1 MKVSGTPMIRL
12 RISITLAALALLAGN
27 SFAQT
32 PAPAPAPGTPTDS
45 PSAAPALQQA
55 PKQTSPQS
63 ADATNQ
69 TPQDPNRAADA
80 YYNFAMGH
88 AAEDE
93 YEITGRSDAANQAVE
108 YYKKALALDPG
119 SSVIIE
125 RLAETYAKSQR
136 TPEAIAEAEQAIKA
150 DPDNPGPH
158 RLLARIYV
166 RNLSE
171 VNAGSAQRDTIDK
184 AIEQF
189 REILRLDPKDGQSAL
204 WLARL
209 YRFENEHDKAEETLR
224 TILNRDP
231 QNEGAL
237 EQMSQLMMDEGRTP
251 EAIELLTKAA
261 SMATSPTLF
270 DLLGDAY
277 SQSREYAKAEEAY
290 QKAVDGDP
298 DELSHRKELA
308 QTLLTEEKF
317 PEALEEFKKL
327 AIAEPEAPE
336 NYLRLS
342 QIYRHMNRFD
352 EAEESIVKA
361 KQLGP
366 GNLEIV
372 YNEAL
377 VYDAQG
383 HYDDAAHVL
392 ADAIAGVRAANDSN
406 GNPSAL
412 AILYEEMGRIYR
424 EKKDYSA
431 AEKSYE
437 ELGKLGPESGK
448 RAQMLLIDTYRESHE
463 IDRAVS
469 ETQKAI
475 KDSPKDRGLV
485 VTYAILLGE
494 KGQLDEA
501 DKVLRGLLK
510 GNDEDEDVYLDLA
523 QVQERG
529 KRYADAEQ
537 SALKAQELAN
547 EPAEKETAA
556 FMLGAIYE
564 RQKKYDVA
572 ETQFKKALDLDP
584 KNAAALN
591 YYGYMLAD
599 RGVRLEEATS
609 LIRKALEQEPGN
621 GAYLDSLGWAYYK
634 QNKLAEAEEF
644 LKKAVDRNG
653 DDPTILGH
661 LGDVYAKMGRMQRA
675 EALWEKALAEWQ
687 KALPA
692 DYEADKVSELDQR
705 LKDLKK
711 RVAQKPAPDNSS
723 QPQ

>member
-1 MKVSGTPMIRL
+1 MKVSGTPMTRL
-12 RISITLAALALLAGN
+12 RITIAAAALALLATN
-27 SFAQT
+27 SYAQT
-32 PAPAPAPGTPTDS
+32 PTAPPDNPAPS
-45 PSAAPALQQA
+45 Q
-55 PKQTSPQS
+55 
-63 ADATNQ
+63 Q
-69 TPQDPNRAADA
+69 TPQDVNRTADA

-93 YEITGRSDAANQAVE
+93 YEITGRNDAANQAVE

-189 REILRLDPKDGQSAL
+189 KEILRLDPRDGQSAL

-224 TILNRDP
+224 TILTRDP

-237 EQMSQLMMDEGRTP
+237 EQMSQLLMDEGRTP

-261 SMATSPTLF
+261 ALTTSPTLF

-277 SQSREYAKAEEAY
+277 SQYHDYAKAVE
-290 QKAVDGDP
+290 GDP
-298 DELSHRKELA
+298 DAVSHRKELA
-308 QTLLTEEKF
+308 QTLLTQEKF

-327 AIAEPEAPE
+327 AIAEPEAAE
-336 NYLRLS
+336 NYLCLS
-342 QIYRHMNRFD
+342 QIYRHMNRFE
-352 EAEESIVKA
+352 EAEDSIIKA

-383 HYDDAAHVL
+383 RYDDAAHVL

-424 EKKDYSA
+424 EKKDFNS

-437 ELGKLGPESGK
+437 ELGKLGPESAK

-463 IDRAVS
+463 IDRAMA
-469 ETQKAI
+469 EAQKAI
-475 KDSPKDRGLV
+475 KDSPKDRALV

-501 DKVLRGLLK
+501 AKVLRGLLV
-510 GNDEDEDVYLDLA
+510 GNEDDEDIYLDLA

-529 KRYADAEQ
+529 KRYAEAEQ
-537 SALKAQELAN
+537 SALKAQELAGD
-547 EPAEKETAA
+547 PAEKETAA
-556 FMLGAIYE
+556 FML
-564 RQKKYDVA
+564 
-572 ETQFKKALDLDP
+572 
-584 KNAAALN
+584 
-591 YYGYMLAD
+591 
-599 RGVRLEEATS
+599 
-609 LIRKALEQEPGN
+609 
-621 GAYLDSLGWAYYK
+621 
-634 QNKLAEAEEF
+634 
-644 LKKAVDRNG
+644 
-653 DDPTILGH
+653 
-661 LGDVYAKMGRMQRA
+661 
-675 EALWEKALAEWQ
+675 
-687 KALPA
+687 
-692 DYEADKVSELDQR
+692 
-705 LKDLKK
+705 
-711 RVAQKPAPDNSS
+711 
-723 QPQ
+723 

>member
-1 MKVSGTPMIRL
+1 MIRL

-327 AIAEPEAPE
+327 AVAEPEAPE

-437 ELGKLGPESGK
+437 ELGKLGPESAK

>member
-1 MKVSGTPMIRL
+1 
-12 RISITLAALALLAGN
+12 
-27 SFAQT
+27 
-32 PAPAPAPGTPTDS
+32 
-45 PSAAPALQQA
+45 
-55 PKQTSPQS
+55 
-63 ADATNQ
+63 
-69 TPQDPNRAADA
+69 
-80 YYNFAMGH
+80 
-88 AAEDE
+88 
-93 YEITGRSDAANQAVE
+93 
-108 YYKKALALDPG
+108 
-119 SSVIIE
+119 
-125 RLAETYAKSQR
+125 
-136 TPEAIAEAEQAIKA
+136 
-150 DPDNPGPH
+150 
-158 RLLARIYV
+158 
-166 RNLSE
+166 
-171 VNAGSAQRDTIDK
+171 
-184 AIEQF
+184 
-189 REILRLDPKDGQSAL
+189 
-204 WLARL
+204 
-209 YRFENEHDKAEETLR
+209 
-224 TILNRDP
+224 
-231 QNEGAL
+231 
-237 EQMSQLMMDEGRTP
+237 MDEGRTP
-251 EAIELLTKAA
+251 EAIDLLTKAA
-261 SMATSPTLF
+261 AMTTSPTLF

-277 SQSREYAKAEEAY
+277 SQSHEYAKAEEAY
-290 QKAVDGDP
+290 RKAVEGDP
-298 DELSHRKELA
+298 DDLSHRKELA
-308 QTLLTEEKF
+308 QTLLTQEKF

-327 AIAEPEAPE
+327 AVAEPESAE

-392 ADAIAGVRAANDSN
+392 ADAIAGVRAANDSS

-424 EKKDYSA
+424 EKKDYSS

-437 ELGKLGPESGK
+437 ELAKLGPESAK

-494 KGQLDEA
+494 KGNLDEA
-501 DKVLRGLLK
+501 DKVLRSLLV
-510 GNDEDEDVYLDLA
+510 GNEDDEDVYLDLA

-529 KRYADAEQ
+529 KRYTEAEQ

-547 EPAEKETAA
+547 GPAEKETAA

-564 RQKKYDVA
+564 RQKKYDQA

-584 KNAAALN
+584 KNGAALN

-599 RGVRLEEATS
+599 RGVRLEEATA
-609 LIRKALEQEPGN
+609 LIQKALEQEPGN

-711 RVAQKPAPDNSS
+711 RVAQKPAPENSS

>member
-1 MKVSGTPMIRL
+1 MNVSGTPMKTI
-12 RISITLAALALLAGN
+12 RISVTLAGLALLAGN

-32 PAPAPAPGTPTDS
+32 SPPAPAAPSDS
-45 PSAAPALQQA
+45 PAE
-55 PKQTSPQS
+55 QTSKQASPQATGATQQS
-63 ADATNQ
+63 DA
-69 TPQDPNRAADA
+69 NRTADA
-80 YYNFAMGH
+80 YYNFALGH

-93 YEITGRSDAANQAVE
+93 YEITGRNESANRAVE
-108 YYKKALALDPG
+108 YYKKALELDPG

-136 TPEAIAEAEQAIKA
+136 TPEAIAEAQQAIKA

-189 REILRLDPKDGQSAL
+189 KEILRLDPKDGQSAL

-209 YRFENEHDKAEETLR
+209 YRFENEHDKAEDTLK
-224 TILNRDP
+224 TILSRDP

-237 EQMSQLMMDEGRTP
+237 EQMSQLLMDEGRAP

-261 SMATSPTLF
+261 SMSTSPTLF

-277 SQSREYAKAEEAY
+277 SQSHEYGKAEEAY
-290 QKAVDGDP
+290 KKAVDGDP
-298 DELSHRKELA
+298 DEVTHRKELA

-317 PEALEEFKKL
+317 PEALEEFKRL
-327 AIAEPEAPE
+327 AIIEPESPE

-342 QIYRHMNRFD
+342 QIYRHMNRFE
-352 EAEESIVKA
+352 EAEDSIVKA

-383 HYDDAAHVL
+383 RFDDAAHVL
-392 ADAIAGVRAANDSN
+392 ADAIAGVRASTDSN

-412 AILYEEMGRIYR
+412 AILYEELGRIYR
-424 EKKDYSA
+424 EKKDFTSA
-431 AEKSYE
+431 ERSYE
-437 ELGKLGPESGK
+437 ELSKLGPESAK

-463 IDRAVS
+463 IDRALN
-469 ETQKAI
+469 ETQKAM
-475 KDSPKDRGLV
+475 KDAPKDRGLT

-494 KGQLDEA
+494 KGQGEEA
-501 DKVLRGLLK
+501 DKVLRALLK
-510 GNDEDEDVYLDLA
+510 GGDDDEEVYLDLA

-529 KRYADAEQ
+529 RRYGDAEK
-537 SALKAQELAN
+537 SAMKAQELAS
-547 EPAEKETAA
+547 EPPEKETAA

-564 RQKKYDVA
+564 RQKKFDLA
-572 ETQFKKALDLDP
+572 EAQFKKALEIDP
-584 KNAAALN
+584 RNAAALN

-599 RGVRLEEATS
+599 RGVRLDEATS
-609 LIRKALEQEPGN
+609 LIRKALELEPAN

-644 LKKAVDRNG
+644 LSKAVDR
-653 DDPTILGH
+653 DAEDPTILGH

-675 EALWEKALAEWQ
+675 EALWEKALTEWQ

-705 LKDLKK
+705 LKDAKK
-711 RVAQKPAPDNSS
+711 RVAQKPAPDNS

>member
-1 MKVSGTPMIRL
+1 MKVSGTPMTRI
-12 RISITLAALALLAGN
+12 RISVTLAGLALLAG
-27 SFAQT
+27 STFAQNPPPAAST
-32 PAPAPAPGTPTDS
+32 PPDN
-45 PSAAPALQQA
+45 SAAQESKQATSQTGATPSQQA
-55 PKQTSPQS
+55 EV
-63 ADATNQ
+63 
-69 TPQDPNRAADA
+69 NRVADA
-80 YYNFAMGH
+80 YFNFAMGH

-93 YEITGRSDAANQAVE
+93 YEITGRIEAANRAVDF
-108 YYKKALALDPG
+108 YKKALELDAS

-136 TPEAIAEAEQAIKA
+136 TPEAIAQAEHAIKA

-171 VNAGSAQRDTIDK
+171 VNAGPGQRDTIDK
-184 AIEQF
+184 GIEQF

-224 TILNRDP
+224 GILNRDP

-237 EQMSQLMMDEGRTP
+237 EQMSQLLMDEGRAP

-261 SMATSPTLF
+261 ALTTSPALF

-277 SQSREYAKAEEAY
+277 SQSHDYAKAEAAY
-290 QKAVDGDP
+290 RKAVEGDP
-298 DELSHRKELA
+298 DEVSHRKELA
-308 QTLLTEEKF
+308 QALLTQEKF

-327 AIAEPEAPE
+327 AIAEPESAE
-336 NYLRLS
+336 NFLRLS
-342 QIYRHMNRFD
+342 QIYRHMNRFE
-352 EAEESIVKA
+352 EAEDSIVKA

-392 ADAIAGVRAANDSN
+392 ADAIAGVRASTDSN

-412 AILYEEMGRIYR
+412 SILYEELGRIYR
-424 EKKDYSA
+424 EKKDFASA
-431 AEKSYE
+431 ERSYE
-437 ELGKLGPESGK
+437 ELAKLSPESAR

-463 IDRAVS
+463 IDRALS

-475 KDSPKDRGLV
+475 KDAPQDRGLT

-494 KGQLDEA
+494 KGRLDEA

-510 GNDEDEDVYLDLA
+510 GGADDEDVYLDLA

-529 KRYADAEQ
+529 RRYAEAEQ
-537 SALKAQELAN
+537 SAMKAQELAN
-547 EPAEKETAA
+547 EAPERESAA

-564 RQKKYDVA
+564 RQKKYDLA
-572 ETQFKKALDLDP
+572 ETQFKKALEIDP

-599 RGVRLEEATS
+599 RGVRLDEATA
-609 LIRKALEQEPGN
+609 LIRKALEQEPAN

-634 QNKLAEAEEF
+634 LNKLAEAEEA
-644 LKKAVDRNG
+644 LTKAVERTA

-692 DYEADKVSELDQR
+692 DYEADRVSELDQR

-711 RVAQKPAPDNSS
+711 RVAQKPAPDNS

>member
-1 MKVSGTPMIRL
+1 MKISGTPMMRL
-12 RISITLAALALLAGN
+12 RITVTLAALALLAGN

-32 PAPAPAPGTPTDS
+32 PAPAPRTPTDS
-45 PSAAPALQQA
+45 PSAAPVLQQA
-55 PKQTSPQS
+55 PKQTSPQ
-63 ADATNQ
+63 APDPTNQ
-69 TPQDPNRAADA
+69 TPQDMNRVADA

-93 YEITGRSDAANQAVE
+93 YEITGRNDAANQAVE

-277 SQSREYAKAEEAY
+277 SQSRDYAKAEEAY

-424 EKKDYSA
+424 EKKDYSS

-437 ELGKLGPESGK
+437 ELGKLGPESAK

-463 IDRAVS
+463 IDRAVT

-510 GNDEDEDVYLDLA
+510 GGDEDEDVYLDLA

-529 KRYADAEQ
+529 RRFADAEQ

-564 RQKKYDVA
+564 RQKKYDLA
-572 ETQFKKALDLDP
+572 EAQFKKALDLDP

-634 QNKLAEAEEF
+634 QNKLAEAEEC
-644 LKKAVDRNG
+644 LKKAVDRTG

>member
-1 MKVSGTPMIRL
+1 MMRL
-12 RISITLAALALLAGN
+12 RISVTLAGLALLAGN

-55 PKQTSPQS
+55 PKPPSPQS
-63 ADATNQ
+63 ADAANQ

-261 SMATSPTLF
+261 SMTTSPTLF

-277 SQSREYAKAEEAY
+277 SQSRDYAKAEEAY
-290 QKAVDGDP
+290 KKAVDGDP

-317 PEALEEFKKL
+317 PGALEEFKKL

-437 ELGKLGPESGK
+437 ELGKLGPESAK
-448 RAQMLLIDTYRESHE
+448 RAQMLLIDTYRESRE
-463 IDRAVS
+463 IDRAVA

-510 GNDEDEDVYLDLA
+510 GTDEDEDVYLDLA

-634 QNKLAEAEEF
+634 QNKLAEAEEY

>member
-1 MKVSGTPMIRL
+1 MKVSGTPMTTL
-12 RISITLAALALLAGN
+12 RITIAAAALALLATN
-27 SFAQT
+27 SYAQT
-32 PAPAPAPGTPTDS
+32 PTAPPDNPA
-45 PSAAPALQQA
+45 
-55 PKQTSPQS
+55 TSQ
-63 ADATNQ
+63 Q
-69 TPQDPNRAADA
+69 TPQDVNHTADA

-88 AAEDE
+88 AA
-93 YEITGRSDAANQAVE
+93 
-108 YYKKALALDPG
+108 
-119 SSVIIE
+119 
-125 RLAETYAKSQR
+125 
-136 TPEAIAEAEQAIKA
+136 EAIAEAEQAIKA

-189 REILRLDPKDGQSAL
+189 KEILRLDPRDGQSAL

-237 EQMSQLMMDEGRTP
+237 EQMSQLLMDEGRTP

-261 SMATSPTLF
+261 ALTTSPTLF

-277 SQSREYAKAEEAY
+277 SQSHEYAKAEEAY
-290 QKAVDGDP
+290 RKAVEGDP
-298 DELSHRKELA
+298 DDVSHRKELA
-308 QTLLTEEKF
+308 QTLLTQEKF
-317 PEALEEFKKL
+317 
-327 AIAEPEAPE
+327 
-336 NYLRLS
+336 
-342 QIYRHMNRFD
+342 
-352 EAEESIVKA
+352 
-361 KQLGP
+361 
-366 GNLEIV
+366 
-372 YNEAL
+372 
-377 VYDAQG
+377 YDAQG
-383 HYDDAAHVL
+383 RYADAAHVL

-424 EKKDYSA
+424 EKKDFNS

-437 ELGKLGPESGK
+437 ELGKLGPESAK

-463 IDRAVS
+463 IDRALA
-469 ETQKAI
+469 EAQKAI
-475 KDSPKDRGLV
+475 KDSPKDRALV

-501 DKVLRGLLK
+501 AKVLRGLLV
-510 GNDEDEDVYLDLA
+510 GNEDDEDIYLDLA

-529 KRYADAEQ
+529 RRYADAEQ

-564 RQKKYDVA
+564 RQKKYDLA
-572 ETQFKKALDLDP
+572 EAQFKKALDLDP

-599 RGVRLEEATS
+599 RGIRLEEATS
-609 LIRKALEQEPGN
+609 LIGKALEQEPGN

-634 QNKLAEAEEF
+634 QDKLAEAEEF
-644 LKKAVDRNG
+644 LKKAVDRTG
-653 DDPTILGH
+653 EDPTILGH

-711 RVAQKPAPDNSS
+711 RVAQKPAPDNTS

>member
-1 MKVSGTPMIRL
+1 MKVSGVPMTTT
-12 RISITLAALALLAGN
+12 RISATLAALALLAGP
-27 SFAQT
+27 SFAQAPT
-32 PAPAPAPGTPTDS
+32 PPQSPAAASPAAQDSKPPAAQNSPAPA
-45 PSAAPALQQA
+45 QQSESDR
-55 PKQTSPQS
+55 T
-63 ADATNQ
+63 
-69 TPQDPNRAADA
+69 ADA
-80 YYNFAMGH
+80 YFYFAQGH

-93 YEITGRSDAANQAVE
+93 YEVTGRNESADRAVE

-150 DPDNPGPH
+150 NPDNPGPH

-171 VNAGSAQRDTIDK
+171 VNAGSGQRETIDK

-189 REILRLDPKDGQSAL
+189 LEILRLDPKDSQSAL

-209 YRFENEHDKAEETLR
+209 YRFENEHDKAEETLKS
-224 TILNRDP
+224 ILSRDP

-237 EQMSQLMMDEGRTP
+237 EQMSQLLIDEGRTP
-251 EAIELLTKAA
+251 EAIELLSKAA
-261 SMATSPTLF
+261 AISTSPTLY

-277 SQSREYAKAEEAY
+277 SQSHEYAKAEEAY
-290 QKAVDGDP
+290 KKAVEGDP
-298 DELSHRKELA
+298 DEISHRKELA

-317 PEALEEFKKL
+317 PQALEEFKRL
-327 AIAEPEAPE
+327 AIIEPENAE

-342 QIYRHMNRFD
+342 QIYRHMNQFD
-352 EAEESIVKA
+352 QAEESIIKA

-377 VYDAQG
+377 VYDAQAR
-383 HYDDAAHVL
+383 YDDAAHVL
-392 ADAIAGVRAANDSN
+392 ADAIAGVRSSNDSN
-406 GNPSAL
+406 GSPNAL
-412 AILYEEMGRIYR
+412 AILYEELGRIYR
-424 EKKDYSA
+424 EKRDYSS
-431 AEKSYE
+431 AERSYE
-437 ELGKLGPESGK
+437 ELAKLGPESAK

-469 ETQKAI
+469 ETQKAM
-475 KDSPKDRGLV
+475 KDSPQDRGLT

-494 KGQLDEA
+494 KGQSEEA
-501 DKVLRGLLK
+501 EKVLRGLLK
-510 GNDEDEDVYLDLA
+510 GGDDDEDVYLDLA

-529 KRYADAEQ
+529 RRYDDAEK
-537 SALKAQELAN
+537 SALKAQELAG
-547 EPAEKETAA
+547 EPGEKETAL

-564 RQKKYDVA
+564 RQKKYDLA
-572 ETQFKKALDLDP
+572 ETEFKKALEIDP

-599 RGVRLEEATS
+599 RGVRLDEATT
-609 LIRKALEQEPGN
+609 LIRKALELEPAN

-634 QNKLAEAEEF
+634 QNKLAEAEEC
-644 LKKAVDRNG
+644 LTKAVDRTG

-692 DYEADKVSELDQR
+692 DYEADKVTELDQR
-705 LKDLKK
+705 LKDAKK
-711 RVAQKPAPDNSS
+711 RVAQKPAPDNS

>member
-1 MKVSGTPMIRL
+1 MKVSGTPMTTL
-12 RISITLAALALLAGN
+12 RISITVAALALLATN
-27 SFAQT
+27 SYAQT
-32 PAPAPAPGTPTDS
+32 AAPVPATPTDS
-45 PSAAPALQQA
+45 PSSAPALQQA
-55 PKQTSPQS
+55 PKQTSTPS
-63 ADATNQ
+63 PNATQ
-69 TPQDPNRAADA
+69 TPQDENRAADA

-93 YEITGRSDAANQAVE
+93 YEITGRNDAANQAVE

-224 TILNRDP
+224 TILTRDP

-237 EQMSQLMMDEGRTP
+237 EQMSQLLMDEGRTP

-261 SMATSPTLF
+261 ALTTSPTLF

-277 SQSREYAKAEEAY
+277 SQSHEYAKAEDAY
-290 QKAVDGDP
+290 RKAVDGDP
-298 DELSHRKELA
+298 DEVSHRKELA
-308 QTLLTEEKF
+308 QTLLTQEKF

-327 AIAEPEAPE
+327 AIAEPEAAE

-424 EKKDYSA
+424 EKKDYSS

-437 ELGKLGPESGK
+437 ELAKLGPESAK

-463 IDRAVS
+463 IDRALT

-510 GNDEDEDVYLDLA
+510 GGDDDEDVYLDLA

-529 KRYADAEQ
+529 RPVTAEEPHHERSQREIADARPRICQ
-537 SALKAQELAN
+537 IRRQRRDGHKCQCNRSANPRSIMSA
-547 EPAEKETAA
+547 PGHPDDRRHGSP
-556 FMLGAIYE
+556 GADRIP
-564 RQKKYDVA
+564 VA
-572 ETQFKKALDLDP
+572 EGIAEPIGLEHH
-584 KNAAALN
+584 
-591 YYGYMLAD
+591 AD
-599 RGVRLEEATS
+599 RVGRKVR
-609 LIRKALEQEPGN
+609 REQP
-621 GAYLDSLGWAYYK
+621 A
-634 QNKLAEAEEF
+634 
-644 LKKAVDRNG
+644 
-653 DDPTILGH
+653 
-661 LGDVYAKMGRMQRA
+661 GR
-675 EALWEKALAEWQ
+675 
-687 KALPA
+687 
-692 DYEADKVSELDQR
+692 
-705 LKDLKK
+705 
-711 RVAQKPAPDNSS
+711 
-723 QPQ
+723 

>member
-1 MKVSGTPMIRL
+1 MKVSGTPMMRL
-12 RISITLAALALLAGN
+12 RISVTLAGLALLAGN

-55 PKQTSPQS
+55 PKPPSPQS
-63 ADATNQ
+63 
-69 TPQDPNRAADA
+69 ADA

-261 SMATSPTLF
+261 SMTTSPTLF

-277 SQSREYAKAEEAY
+277 SQSRDYAKAEEAY
-290 QKAVDGDP
+290 KKAVDGDP

-437 ELGKLGPESGK
+437 ELGKLGPESAK
-448 RAQMLLIDTYRESHE
+448 RAQMLLIDTYRESRE
-463 IDRAVS
+463 IDRAVA

-510 GNDEDEDVYLDLA
+510 GTDEDEDVYLDLA

>member
-1 MKVSGTPMIRL
+1 MKVSGTYMKTL
-12 RISITLAALALLAGN
+12 RISITLAALALLA
-27 SFAQT
+27 SATRAQT
-32 PAPAPAPGTPTDS
+32 PAPAITNNNPAAPSAS
-45 PSAAPALQQA
+45 PSSTAPTQA
-55 PKQTSPQS
+55 PQ
-63 ADATNQ
+63 DTNH
-69 TPQDPNRAADA
+69 TADA

-93 YEITGRSDAANQAVE
+93 YEITGRNDAANQAVD

-136 TPEAIAEAEQAIKA
+136 TPEAIAEAEHAIKA

-171 VNAGSAQRDTIDK
+171 VNAGNAQRDTIDK

-189 REILRLDPKDGQSAL
+189 KEILRLDPHDGQSAL

-224 TILNRDP
+224 GVLDRDP

-237 EQMSQLMMDEGRTP
+237 EQMSQLLMDEGRTP

-261 SMATSPTLF
+261 AMTTSPTLF

-277 SQSREYAKAEEAY
+277 SQSHEYAKAEDAY
-290 QKAVDGDP
+290 RKAVEGDP

-308 QTLLTEEKF
+308 QTLLTQEKF

-327 AIAEPEAPE
+327 AIAEPESAE

-392 ADAIAGVRAANDSN
+392 ADAIAGVRAANDSS

-424 EKKDYSA
+424 EKKDFSS

-437 ELGKLGPESGK
+437 ELAKLGPESAK

-463 IDRAVS
+463 IDRALS

-501 DKVLRGLLK
+501 DKVLRGLLT
-510 GNDEDEDVYLDLA
+510 GNEDDEDVYLDLA

-529 KRYADAEQ
+529 KRYTEAEQ
-537 SALKAQELAN
+537 SALKAEELAN
-547 EPAEKETAA
+547 GPAEKETAA

-564 RQKKYDVA
+564 RQKKYDQA

-584 KNAAALN
+584 KNGAALN

-599 RGVRLEEATS
+599 RGVRLEEATT
-609 LIRKALEQEPGN
+609 LIQKALEQEPGN

-644 LKKAVDRNG
+644 LKKAVDRNS

>member
-1 MKVSGTPMIRL
+1 MKVSGTPMTTL
-12 RISITLAALALLAGN
+12 RITIAAAALALLASN
-27 SFAQT
+27 SYAQT
-32 PAPAPAPGTPTDS
+32 PTAPPDNPASST
-45 PSAAPALQQA
+45 
-55 PKQTSPQS
+55 QT
-63 ADATNQ
+63 T
-69 TPQDPNRAADA
+69 QDVNHTADA

-93 YEITGRSDAANQAVE
+93 YEITGRNDAANQAVE

-189 REILRLDPKDGQSAL
+189 KEILRLDPRDGQSAL

-224 TILNRDP
+224 AILNRDP

-237 EQMSQLMMDEGRTP
+237 EQMSQLLMDEGRTP
-251 EAIELLTKAA
+251 EAIDLLTKAA
-261 SMATSPTLF
+261 ALSTSPTLF

-277 SQSREYAKAEEAY
+277 SQSHEYAKAEDAY
-290 QKAVDGDP
+290 RKAVEGDP
-298 DELSHRKELA
+298 DDVSHRKELA
-308 QTLLTEEKF
+308 QTLLTQEKF

-327 AIAEPEAPE
+327 ALAEPEAAE

-342 QIYRHMNRFD
+342 QIYRHMNRFE
-352 EAEESIVKA
+352 EAEDSIIKA

-383 HYDDAAHVL
+383 RYDDAAHVL

-412 AILYEEMGRIYR
+412 AILYEE
-424 EKKDYSA
+424 
-431 AEKSYE
+431 
-437 ELGKLGPESGK
+437 LGKLGPESNK

-463 IDRAVS
+463 IDRALS
-469 ETQKAI
+469 EIQKAI

-501 DKVLRGLLK
+501 DKVLRGLLV
-510 GNDEDEDVYLDLA
+510 GNEDDEDVYLDLA

-529 KRYADAEQ
+529 KRYPEAEQ

-547 EPAEKETAA
+547 DPAEKETAA

-564 RQKKYDVA
+564 RQKKFDLA

-599 RGVRLEEATS
+599 RGVRLEEATA

-644 LKKAVDRNG
+644 LKKAVDRTG